1 MNTLFKKLFFI
12 ILLNFT
18 FFFIL
23 IIGIQNSSE
32 KRKVYFLNK
41 ESINLPISF
50 ITVISFINGSVTGG
64 LLTLFCSKKE

>member
-12 ILLNFT
+12 VILNFT

-32 KRKVYFLNK
+32 QRKVYFLNK

-50 ITVISFINGSVTGG
+50 ITVISFINGSITGG
-64 LLTLFCSKKE
+64 LLTLFYSKKE

>member
-12 ILLNFT
+12 IVLNFT
-18 FFFIL
+18 FLFIL

-64 LLTLFCSKKE
+64 LLTLFYSKKE